1 MCIRDSSRTRSC
13 GRTAG
18 PSGPSCPGW
27 RSAATCSP
35 LRWARVS
42 SCPGSDAAAP
52 GRPARRPGTRGPRPR
67 AHRPCRRQVLCRET
81 GRMQDHGSLVAVLNS
96 TWFASGLEPGVQ
108 TRLAE
113 LSRTFTA
120 EPGQELFR
128 EGDESEVFGVVIKGR
143 IALRTHVPER
153 GDFTILTVE
162 PGDVYGWSALVPPYR
177 ATCLLYTS
185 PSQ

>member
-1 MCIRDSSRTRSC
+1 
-13 GRTAG
+13 
-18 PSGPSCPGW
+18 
-27 RSAATCSP
+27 
-35 LRWARVS
+35 
-42 SCPGSDAAAP
+42 
-52 GRPARRPGTRGPRPR
+52 
-67 AHRPCRRQVLCRET
+67 
-81 GRMQDHGSLVAVLNS
+81 MQDQASLVAVLNS

-143 IALRTHVPER
+143 VALRTHVPER

-162 PGDVYGWSALVPPYR
+162 PGDVYGWSAIVPPYR
-177 ATCLLYTS
+177 ATSTAVAIEALEAITFEGSILRAALREDAALAQALYPRILVAVERRLNATRFQVLDLFTAKEVRAS
-185 PSQ
+185 